1 MKFLELAKEDMHEH
15 SYLDIDDN
23 IYYMEEYI
31 SGNGFAGK
39 GNNLIIN
46 LKKSVD
52 KKGTDQWKHKEKAI
66 IDVALLIAKEMDKP
80 NVLSRRIYWL
90 PIPPSRIKTDPLFD
104 DRTYRILT
112 LAIAVS
118 TSCKH
123 FVTDA
128 LYQNSNRES
137 FSSITAKR
145 DVDELVSNYSMND
158 IPNYDP
164 EKDRIVI
171 FDDMLTTGCHFKAV
185 EELVLDKYPNAVVM
199 GIFVARRV
207 IKSEAIT
214 QIISNA

>member
-23 IYYMEEYI
+23 IYYIEEYI

-66 IDVALLIAKEMDKP
+66 IDIALLIAKEMDNP
-80 NVLSRRIYWL
+80 NVSSRRIYWL

-128 LYQNSNRES
+128 LYQHSNRES

-164 EKDRIVI
+164 EKDLIVI

>member
-23 IYYMEEYI
+23 IYYIEEYV

-66 IDVALLIAKEMDKP
+66 IDVALLIAKEMDNP
-80 NVLSRRIYWL
+80 NASKRKIYWL

-112 LAIAVS
+112 LAIAVT
-118 TSCKH
+118 TSHKH
-123 FVTDA
+123 FVTDV

-137 FSSITAKR
+137 FSSITARR

-164 EKDRIVI
+164 EKDLIVI

-185 EELVLDKYPNAVVM
+185 EKLVLDKYPDAVVM

-207 IKSEAIT
+207 IKSEALT
-214 QIISNA
+214 QIICNA